1 MHAGVC
7 VVLISYHKIYFELQT
22 YRQKKTSNFNWNIFA
37 FHILLQA
44 AFLTLDIGFV
54 LHNNIAF
61 MCRIYASIH
70 VMGFFFAWISMH
82 INID

>member
-7 VVLISYHKIYFELQT
+7 VVLISYHKIYFEMQT
-22 YRQKKTSNFNWNIFA
+22 YRQKKPSNFNWNIVA

-54 LHNNIAF
+54 FHNNIAF

-82 INID
+82 IDID

>member
-7 VVLISYHKIYFELQT
+7 VVLISYHKIYFEMQT
-22 YRQKKTSNFNWNIFA
+22 YRQKKPRTSIETFLHFIYSCM
-37 FHILLQA
+37 QA

-54 LHNNIAF
+54 FHNNIAF

-70 VMGFFFAWISMH
+70 VMGFFFA
-82 INID
+82 